1 MAEATVNSSIC
12 GFVHKIQGRLERDII
27 VIDIDTP
34 CEKIKEISHLEV
46 PKTEILDIQDNYVIK
61 QAKKADCGSNCLVPC
76 GIIHI
81 CKIEAGLL
89 SRSLCKKSGGI
100 SITFE

>member
-1 MAEATVNSSIC
+1 MA
-12 GFVHKIQGRLERDII
+12 
-27 VIDIDTP
+27 
-34 CEKIKEISHLEV
+34 
-46 PKTEILDIQDNYVIK
+46 TEILDIQDNYVIN

-76 GIIHI
+76 GIIHVSKT
-81 CKIEAGLL
+81 KIEAGLL